1 MAEEGAVSAERSQ
14 APGDGK
20 PQEAVRAEVRILKPH
35 AVAVDL
41 RPFCEPEPQ
50 LPGQPLPTE
59 AKPEEA
65 EEGYRAIVQ
74 GLSSHPDYVGLVKR
88 AEKKQL
94 LFIFEQ
100 DFQDWAS
107 VQEKV
112 SPLEEWTVSLRPGC
126 HSRAEREK
134 AKAALQEIIQD
145 PSRPAVHSWLPDPA
159 IAGFRVWVEPGH
171 EEEAAALKKQFGSIV
186 NVWLGPPVGILH

>member
-14 APGDGK
+14 APGGGK
-20 PQEAVRAEVRILKPH
+20 PQEAVRAEGRILKPH

-41 RPFCEPEPQ
+41 RPLCEPEPQ

-94 LFIFEQ
+94 LLVFEQ

-107 VQEKV
+107 VQEKI
-112 SPLEEWTVSLRPGC
+112 SPPKEWTVSLRPGC
-126 HSRAEREK
+126 HSRA
-134 AKAALQEIIQD
+134 ALLT
-145 PSRPAVHSWLPDPA
+145 PRAVLRGTPLTNAP
-159 IAGFRVWVEPGH
+159 
-171 EEEAAALKKQFGSIV
+171 
-186 NVWLGPPVGILH
+186 